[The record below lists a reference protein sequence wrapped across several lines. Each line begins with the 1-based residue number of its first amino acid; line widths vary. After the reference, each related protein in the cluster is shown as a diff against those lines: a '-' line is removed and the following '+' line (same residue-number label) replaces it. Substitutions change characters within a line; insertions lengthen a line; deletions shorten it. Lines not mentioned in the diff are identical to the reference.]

1 MNKLKTR
8 YHESLTIDSEPK
20 SKDAS
25 NQDGK
30 DTEEKE
36 VKTYKKV
43 YKDLIKGCYPQN
55 TSKADKS
62 VRKLAKSFINI
73 LILVWQNLLHHFL
86 NKEIITYMI
95 EDTRDKHKDSKY
107 TRTFCMVQNIL
118 GRYNIAWDIL
128 HEDAI
133 FREIQIIL

>member
-62 VRKLAKSFINI
+62 VRKLAKFFKIY
-73 LILVWQNLLHHFL
+73 Q
-86 NKEIITYMI
+86 
-95 EDTRDKHKDSKY
+95 
-107 TRTFCMVQNIL
+107 
-118 GRYNIAWDIL
+118 DIL
-128 HEDAI
+128 HGTKYP
-133 FREIQIIL
+133 REVQYSLGYFA